1 MLEHLPGLVRD
12 WSLDL
17 VIVNGENPPAAS
29 ASPRRSIR
37 SCIDAGADAITLGNH
52 AWDQRE
58 ALVFIERAPRLI
70 RPANFPKGTPGRG
83 AALVDTKNGKRAL
96 VINAMG
102 RVFMTPFDDPFAVIA
117 RELEACPLREAADAI
132 VVDFHC
138 EATSEKQGIGYFC
151 DGRASLV
158 VGTHTHVPTA
168 DHQIL
173 AGGTAYMTDAGMT
186 GDYDSIIGMQ
196 KEEPLRR
203 FTSGIPSGRFEP
215 AGGAAT
221 LSGVAVET
229 DDATG
234 LARKI
239 APVRIGGRL
248 EPALPEFWRSQPLT
262 VIPGRPCTAG
272 ANSGSRAAISRFSVR
287 NCPPEFALPR
297 PGMTGVRIP
306 GSPSGRRPSGG
317 RG

>member
-1 MLEHLPGLVRD
+1 MRILFVGDVVGRAGRAAVTERLPGLILK
-12 WSLDL
+12 WALD
-17 VIVNGENPPAAS
+17 VVVVNGENAAGGFGITEDIY
-29 ASPRRSIR
+29 REL
-37 SCIDAGADAITLGNH
+37 CDAGADAITLGNH

-70 RPANFPKGTPGRG
+70 RPANFPSGTPGRG
-83 AALVDTKNGKRAL
+83 AALVETKTGKRAL
-96 VINAMG
+96 VLNAMG
-102 RVFMTPFDDPFAVIA
+102 RVFMTPFDDPFAVLNG
-117 RELEACPLREAADAI
+117 ELDACPLRQAADAI

-138 EATSEKQGIGYFC
+138 EATSEKQALGYFC

-173 AGGTAYMTDAGMT
+173 SGGTAYMTDAGMT

-203 FTSGIPSGRFEP
+203 FTSGIPAGRFEP
-215 AGGAAT
+215 AIGTAT

-234 LARKI
+234 LAVKI

-248 EPALPEFWRSQPLT
+248 APALPEFW
-262 VIPGRPCTAG
+262 A
-272 ANSGSRAAISRFSVR
+272 
-287 NCPPEFALPR
+287 
-297 PGMTGVRIP
+297 
-306 GSPSGRRPSGG
+306 
-317 RG
+317 